1 MSPIQTTKMSN
12 YRWTICSLLF
22 IATMINY
29 IDRQVLSLTWNDYIA
44 PEFAW
49 SDADYGRI
57 TSYFAL
63 IYAIAMLFAGTLMDK
78 LGMKKGYAIAM
89 AIWSL
94 GAIMHAFC
102 GIVTCGLLT
111 DTWVNNFEGAK
122 EVMHNMAIT
131 GLPITTMSVTLFMI
145 CRCILAFGQAGNFP
159 AAVTITAEY
168 FPKKDRA
175 YAISIFNNGAS
186 VGALLAPVVIPLLA
200 RNYGW
205 EMSFFLTGSVGYLW
219 ILAWLIL
226 YKKPTDSSYVN
237 MAEQAYITQDERP
250 KDSNTTATNT
260 PSATKDEGKRIG
272 MWQSLKRRE
281 TWALIVG
288 KFMTDGVWWF
298 FLFWTP
304 VYISDFYGYTA
315 DSPMSMSLIVLLYLI
330 SMLSI
335 AGAYLPTYFINKH
348 ALSPTASRT
357 RSMLIF
363 ALVQLIGIITVPAGE
378 ISPWLFVIIIGI
390 QAASHQSWS
399 ANLFSMVGDYFPKNS
414 IATITGIIGAAGGI
428 SSYIIMRYSGSLFTH
443 AENLGM
449 TFSFADYRGKQAAY
463 MIVYCISAVMYITGW
478 GIMQL
483 ILNKPKSAKNTNSNK

>member
-29 IDRQVLSLTWNDYIA
+29 MDRQVLSLTWNDYIA

-49 SDADYGRI
+49 CDADYGRI
-57 TSYFAL
+57 TSFFAL
-63 IYAIAMLFAGTLMDK
+63 VYAIAMLFAGTIVDK

-89 AIWSL
+89 ATWSF
-94 GAIMHAFC
+94 GAILHAFC

-111 DTWVNNFEGAK
+111 DIWVLSFDGAK
-122 EVMHNMAIT
+122 EVMHDLAVT
-131 GLPITTMSVTLFMI
+131 GLPITTTSVTLFI
-145 CRCILAFGQAGNFP
+145 VCRCVLAIGQAGNFP

-186 VGALLAPVVIPLLA
+186 VGALIAPVAIPLLA

-205 EMSFFLTGSVGYLW
+205 EMSFFIIGSFGYLW
-219 ILAWLIL
+219 ILVWLLL
-226 YKKPTDSSYVN
+226 YKKPNDSSYVN
-237 MAEQAYITQDERP
+237 MAEQAYITQDER
-250 KDSNTTATNT
+250 KKHNNTQANNTTLV
-260 PSATKDEGKRIG
+260 PEGSGKSISIWNG
-272 MWQSLKRRE
+272 LKRKE
-281 TWALIVG
+281 TWGLIAG
-288 KFMTDGVWWF
+288 KFMTDGAWWF

-304 VYISDFYGYTA
+304 VYISDFYGYTT
-315 DSPMSMSLIVLLYLI
+315 DSPMSMSLIVVLYLI

-348 ALSPTASRT
+348 ALSPTASRA

-363 ALVQLIGIITVPAGE
+363 ALIQFVGIIAVPVGE
-378 ISPWLFVIIIGI
+378 ISPWLFVIVIGI

-414 IATITGIIGAAGGI
+414 IATITGIIGFAGGI
-428 SSYIIMRYSGSLFTH
+428 SSYLIMRYSGSLFTY

-449 TFSFADYRGKQAAY
+449 AFSFADYRGKQAAY
-463 MIVYCISAVMYITGW
+463 MIVFCAITVMYITGW
-478 GIMQL
+478 AIMKL
-483 ILNKPKSAKNTNSNK
+483 ILSTSKSKK